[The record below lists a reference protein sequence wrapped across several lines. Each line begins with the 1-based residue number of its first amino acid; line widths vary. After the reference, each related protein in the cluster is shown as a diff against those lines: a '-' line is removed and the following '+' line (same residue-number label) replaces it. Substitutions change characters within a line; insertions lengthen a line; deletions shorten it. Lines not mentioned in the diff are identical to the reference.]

1 MTEIPSPRLKQL
13 LEVYRG
19 LVEVGTLING
29 ITDSAE
35 LMPALLEIAR
45 RVMQVEAAS
54 LFLVRPGGDLELVNA
69 SASDISRTQAT
80 QIEEQRIIVP
90 RGRGISGWVLEHGEP
105 LLIADAYS
113 DARFYPGVDQQ
124 TGFRSRSILCV
135 PLLRNG
141 QEIGVLQVLNPVGR
155 RAFDEHDLEALT
167 AYATLAA
174 AAIDKLRSVER
185 QRIEERRAQE
195 FAFASEIQNSF
206 LPQHLPQNEAL
217 EFAAAYQPALCVGGD
232 FYDVIELGT
241 DEIYFV
247 IGDVSGKGIPAA
259 LLMAQALSTLR
270 LLLKPGMP
278 PAQALMRWNAML
290 SGHTIRGMFITAL
303 LGRIR
308 VASREVELCSAGHCH
323 PFVIDAEGRAA
334 ELPIPGC
341 PPIGLLRELCPPS
354 HQLRFQPGQW
364 WVGFSDG
371 LPESFD
377 AERTPLGT
385 EGISRL
391 LQKSFSSAPELIET
405 LQAGERSHRNETPA
419 RDDSTLL
426 TFGFR

>member
-1 MTEIPSPRLKQL
+1 MQIPYPRLKQL

-19 LVEVGTLING
+19 LVEVGALLNG

-45 RVMQVEAAS
+45 RVMLVEAAS
-54 LFLVRPGGDLELVNA
+54 LFLLTPGGDLEMVNA
-69 SASDISRTQAT
+69 SVGDVSRTQAA
-80 QIEEQRIIVP
+80 QIGEQKIIVP
-90 RGRGISGWVLEHGEP
+90 RGRGVSGWVLEHGQP
-105 LLIADAYS
+105 LLIPDAYS

-135 PLLRNG
+135 PLVRNG
-141 QEIGVLQVLNPVGR
+141 QEIGVLQLLNPVGR
-155 RAFDEHDLEALT
+155 QAFDEHDLEALT

-174 AAIDKLRSVER
+174 AAIDKLRALER

-206 LPQHLPQNEAL
+206 LPQHLPQNDAL
-217 EFAAAYQPALCVGGD
+217 EFAAAYQPALAVGGD
-232 FYDVIELGT
+232 FYDVIELGS

-247 IGDVSGKGIPAA
+247 IGDVSGKGMPAA

-270 LLLKPGMP
+270 LLLKPGMHP
-278 PAQALMRWNAML
+278 SQALMRWNAML

-308 VASREVELCSAGHCH
+308 VAAREVELCSAGHCH
-323 PFVIDAEGRAA
+323 PFVVDAQGRAT
-334 ELPIPGC
+334 EVQIPGC
-341 PPIGLLRELCPPS
+341 PPIGLLPELSPAS
-354 HQLRFQPGQW
+354 HQLRLQPGQW

-377 AERTPLGT
+377 AERMPLGT
-385 EGISRL
+385 AGVSGF
-391 LQKSFSSAPELIET
+391 LQKRFRTARELVET
-405 LQAGERSHRNETPA
+405 LQAGERSHRKEAPA
-419 RDDSTLL
+419 HDDFTLL
-426 TFGFR
+426 AFGFR

>member
-1 MTEIPSPRLKQL
+1 MQIPSPRLKQL
-13 LEVYRG
+13 LDVYRG
-19 LVEVGTLING
+19 LVEVGALLNG

-54 LFLVRPGGDLELVNA
+54 LFLVSPGGDLELVNA
-69 SASDISRTQAT
+69 SATDFSRTRAT
-80 QIEEQRIIVP
+80 QIEEQKIVVP
-90 RGRGISGWVLEHGEP
+90 RGRGISGWVLEHGQP

-135 PLLRNG
+135 PLVSNG
-141 QEIGVLQVLNPVGR
+141 REIGVLQVLNPVDR
-155 RAFDEHDLEALT
+155 QAFDEHDMEALT

-174 AAIDKLRSVER
+174 AAIDKLRALER
-185 QRIEERRAQE
+185 QRIEERQAQE

-206 LPQHLPQNEAL
+206 LPQHLPQTEAI

-232 FYDVIELGT
+232 FYDVIELGN

-247 IGDVSGKGIPAA
+247 IGDVSGKGMPAA

-270 LLLKPGMP
+270 VLLKPGMP
-278 PAQALMRWNAML
+278 PAQALVRWNAML
-290 SGHTIRGMFITAL
+290 AGHTIRGMFITAL

-323 PFVIDAEGRAA
+323 PFVVDAGGHATEV
-334 ELPIPGC
+334 PIRGC
-341 PPIGLLRELCPPS
+341 PPIGLLPELSPTSEP
-354 HQLRFQPGQW
+354 LRLQPGQW

-377 AERTPLGT
+377 TQHTPLGT

-391 LQKSFSSAPELIET
+391 LKKKFSSARELIET
-405 LQAGERSHRNETPA
+405 LQAGERFHRKDA
-419 RDDSTLL
+419 AAHDDATLL
-426 TFGFR
+426 AFGFR